1 MLPVMVLIYYTRN
14 IFSDAKTKFSFVIAN
29 LDIFEFFASQYL
41 RTHCA
46 IVPKFHPKGYKKYVR

>member
-1 MLPVMVLIYYTRN
+1 MVLIYYTRN

-41 RTHCA
+41 RTHCV